1 VLTRTK
7 LTDTGIKRLP
17 MPASD
22 NAVTWDTAVI
32 GFGVRVTAA
41 GHRSFVLNYRTYAG
55 RQRRY
60 TIGSFPDWSVAG
72 AREEARRLKRLIDQG
87 SDPLAEIAA
96 ERSAPTVNELIDR
109 FVEEHLP
116 RKRSKTQSDYRRMIE
131 LHIRPALGREKVAA
145 ITWANIDA
153 LHRKITKAG
162 SPVAANRVVS
172 VVKKMFA
179 LAVRWRM
186 RVDNPAK
193 GIEFNTEH
201 KRRRYP
207 APDEL
212 RRLGD
217 ALDQHP
223 DQQAADIF
231 RLCLL
236 TGCRV
241 GEAMA
246 ARFDA
251 INLVSGVWTKPG
263 STTKQQTTHS
273 APLSA
278 PARKLLDALRRRTN
292 SEWVFPSADSVAGH
306 RVSIQKSWRAICRA
320 AGIVGLRVH
329 DLRHGFASQLVS
341 TGASLPLI
349 GSLLGHS
356 SPTTTARYAHL
367 FDDPQRE
374 AVERVGK
381 LLTGRG

>member
-1 VLTRTK
+1 M
-7 LTDTGIKRLP
+7 RL
-17 MPASD
+17 
-22 NAVTWDTAVI
+22 
-32 GFGVRVTAA
+32 
-41 GHRSFVLNYRTYAG
+41 
-55 RQRRY
+55 
-60 TIGSFPDWSVAG
+60 
-72 AREEARRLKRLIDQG
+72 
-87 SDPLAEIAA
+87 
-96 ERSAPTVNELIDR
+96 
-109 FVEEHLP
+109 
-116 RKRSKTQSDYRRMIE
+116 
-131 LHIRPALGREKVAA
+131 
-145 ITWANIDA
+145 
-153 LHRKITKAG
+153 
-162 SPVAANRVVS
+162 
-172 VVKKMFA
+172 
-179 LAVRWRM
+179 
-186 RVDNPAK
+186 DNPAK
-193 GIEFNTEH
+193 GVELNAEH

-207 APDEL
+207 TPDEL

-231 RLCLL
+231 RLCLY
-236 TGCRV
+236 TGCRA
-241 GEAMA
+241 GEAMS

-263 STTKQQTTHS
+263 STTKQKSTHS

-278 PARKLLDALRRRTN
+278 PARKLLGALRRRTN
-292 SEWVFPSADSVAGH
+292 SEWVFPSADSAAGH

-320 AGIVGLRVH
+320 ADIVGLRVH

-381 LLTGRG
+381 LLTGRGR